1 MDKYE
6 KGKSKDARDINI
18 SDSPRIGSKES
29 EARNGAKYD
38 ASDVRLVQCRRYD
51 ESGGSQT
58 PGSPRAQMA
67 ATLRLYSVVMISA
80 TQLPRKQNAIFPSV
94 CRGAIFVARNASRVS
109 QSPKRIEIVE

>member
-1 MDKYE
+1 MTRVTYALCSAD
-6 KGKSKDARDINI
+6 GTTNRVVPN
-18 SDSPRIGSKES
+18 
-29 EARNGAKYD
+29 
-38 ASDVRLVQCRRYD
+38 
-51 ESGGSQT
+51 T